1 MDFPHLE
8 RLLDVLRHLR
18 GPEGCTWD
26 QSQDLAS
33 AARFLSDEVFEYLDA
48 ARGDDPEAATAELAD
63 LFYMVAYNWLILSET
78 TDVDFDELARR
89 GADKL
94 VRRKP
99 HVFDEDPGARARWAG
114 LSHEEIWRR
123 TKAAEEDD
131 APAPP
136 SLLEDLHP
144 SVSPLR
150 QAHRHGSDAARGG
163 FDWDSPNPV
172 IAKLHEELDE
182 LAEARRAEDTDAIE
196 DEMGD
201 LLFAAVQLARK
212 LGVDPDVALQ
222 RTNAKFARRFRAI
235 EARHGHDPERLR
247 SLGITGLWRAWA
259 EAKAAE
265 RDARADE
272 DQRDDDEGSSGQPSS
287 SRSPS

>member
-78 TDVDFDELARR
+78 TGVDFDELARR

-99 HVFDEDPGARARWAG
+99 HVFDEDPETRARWAG

-131 APAPP
+131 TLAPP
-136 SLLEDLHP
+136 SLLKDLHR

-222 RTNAKFARRFRAI
+222 RTNAKFARRFREI

-247 SLGITGLWRAWA
+247 ALGITGLWRAWA

-265 RDARADE
+265 RDARAE
-272 DQRDDDEGSSGQPSS
+272 QDQRDDDEGSSGQPSS